1 MMISIIRQN
10 DNISTYVTEFLVDN
24 ESDISSINT
33 KRVDPGSTCLV
44 AATGDV
50 YILNNEKQWKKL

>member
-1 MMISIIRQN
+1 MISIIRQN

-24 ESDISSINT
+24 EADIDLIST

-44 AATGDV
+44 AATGYV
-50 YILNNEKQWKKL
+50 YILNNKKQWKKL